1 MAQERKR
8 WKVLMLGSRECDC
21 AEQISRVLAHH
32 AVVDVADSMA
42 DATRLLGAGTG
53 STPGGKVSAAGRIP
67 RPDATSGSGCDA
79 FLCDWNF
86 AGGGWQGA
94 YEKFH
99 LRAPETPFIVVCRTG
114 GEREWMQVL
123 NAGAFDLIGAPYH
136 EAEIL
141 AVLEHA
147 VASKEATAVHAAS

>member
-67 RPDATSGSGCDA
+67 RPDATSGSGYDA
-79 FLCDWNF
+79 FLRDWNF

-94 YEKFH
+94 YEKFGNH
-99 LRAPETPFIVVCRTG
+99 V
-114 GEREWMQVL
+114 
-123 NAGAFDLIGAPYH
+123 
-136 EAEIL
+136 
-141 AVLEHA
+141 
-147 VASKEATAVHAAS
+147 SKYAKATYSLSSLYLCWISSLVGVRFSLC